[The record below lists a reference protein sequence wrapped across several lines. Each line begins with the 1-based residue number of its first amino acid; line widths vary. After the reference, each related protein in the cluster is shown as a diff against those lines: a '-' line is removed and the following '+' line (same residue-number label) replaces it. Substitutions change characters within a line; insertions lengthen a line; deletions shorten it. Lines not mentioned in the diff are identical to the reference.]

1 MPRTIQLI
9 KVDVCK
15 KWADDGALRCA
26 GVGIVVDP
34 ILHVACFQKLP
45 DKPYEMLI
53 LDAPAQNIDQNVV
66 VNMVKASF
74 YVALDKPLDPS
85 KILLHILE
93 RRVAAPLLDGS
104 RGMCLGM

>member
-1 MPRTIQLI
+1 
-9 KVDVCK
+9 
-15 KWADDGALRCA
+15 
-26 GVGIVVDP
+26 
-34 ILHVACFQKLP
+34 
-45 DKPYEMLI
+45 MLI

-93 RRVAAPLLDGS
+93 RRVAAPLWTEAVG
-104 RGMCLGM
+104 CV